1 MENKIKIETKPEDR
15 KVMPKYVYVCLAIL
29 VVVMGIVYYN
39 TKNGKMYMYSTDFN
53 EDGYAGVGFHCVVN
67 VNSDT
72 DWAID
77 MGPDGNNPSILV
89 KKIDCEN
96 AKLYYESENRMDIV
110 KVYEGYEARVR
121 IGADNPT
128 LKNYNC
134 ISKKG
139 QYQWTIDGIMVKRM
153 SCNLDTKSY
162 KKYDFLNLVLG
173 IQRKGTP
180 VFIPYSNI
188 ETNNVRDNGKDI
200 GINFKL

>member
-29 VVVMGIVYYN
+29 VVIIGIVYYN
-39 TKNGKMYMYSTDFN
+39 ANLGKMYMYSTDFN

-96 AKLYYESENRMDIV
+96 AKLYYESENRMDVV

-121 IGADNPT
+121 RSGFRITDPKEVELFMGRVGIYGPT
-128 LKNYNC
+128 MGYVPVMV
-134 ISKKG
+134 
-139 QYQWTIDGIMVKRM
+139 GIE
-153 SCNLDTKSY
+153 SEEESGD
-162 KKYDFLNLVLG
+162 
-173 IQRKGTP
+173 
-180 VFIPYSNI
+180 
-188 ETNNVRDNGKDI
+188 
-200 GINFKL
+200 